1 MISSD
6 WYYRS
11 DIPKPRWDEMMTNY
25 TNQKWTNEN
34 YPPHWAKANGG
45 MVDEKRWPPFVNT
58 PWNMEQVEYALP
70 IKGRKKKG
78 GTILEE
84 VEDESWSAWFQQL
97 WSALTSDEHLPKRF
111 RRFVKKHGREKI
123 TDIKMVRAPVG
134 TPGVVA
140 VQLITAG
147 KWDELK
153 KKAGFDEVFHTGLL
167 INNKY
172 VIEKLEKLEAREEPG
187 YASQGGKA
195 ETYDL
200 DMGDKEGQ
208 ITIAELLENGRKK
221 MGKAFYTYDFLNSN
235 CQTFVMELAQASG
248 FLDAEGREWIKQDL
262 KTLIEEMPNLSKW
275 LGVKL
280 TDVARDTTNIIEEA
294 VAKRG
299 GQVLGGQRRVRGR
312 GGFWTEAGF

>member
-1 MISSD
+1 MISAN
-6 WYYRS
+6 YR
-11 DIPKPRWDEMMTNY
+11 DPRSWGQRMEDY
-25 TNQKWTNEN
+25 AQQQYSNQHI
-34 YPPHWAKANGG
+34 PPHWAKANGG

-84 VEDESWSAWFQQL
+84 VEDDSWSAWFQQL

-153 KKAGFDEVFHTGLL
+153 KKAGYDEVFHTGLL

-221 MGKAFYTYDFLNSN
+221 MNKAFYLYDAFGHN
-235 CQTFVMELAQASG
+235 CQSFVRDLAQASG
-248 FLDAEGREWIKQDL
+248 FLDAEGLTWIKQDIKEL
-262 KTLIEEMPNLSKW
+262 VEEMPNVSKW
-275 LGVKL
+275 LGVQL
-280 TDVARDTTNIIEEA
+280 TNTARNVGNLVEEA

-299 GQVLGGQRRVRGR
+299 GQIMGGQRRMER
-312 GGFWTEAGF
+312 GGFFTRAGF

>member
-1 MISSD
+1 MIPAG
-6 WYYRS
+6 YRMY
-11 DIPKPRWDEMMTNY
+11 DTRTMGQKIDDEMRQMY
-25 TNQKWTNEN
+25 ENQHN
-34 YPPHWAKANGG
+34 PPHWAKARGG
-45 MVDEKRWPPFVNT
+45 MAK
-58 PWNMEQVEYALP
+58 M
-70 IKGRKKKG
+70 KKKG

-111 RRFVKKHGREKI
+111 RRFVKKYGREPI

-147 KWDELK
+147 KWNELK
-153 KKAGFDEVFHTGLL
+153 QKAGFDEVFHTGLL

-187 YASQGGKA
+187 YATQGGKA

-200 DMGDKEGQ
+200 DMGDQKGK
-208 ITIAELLENGRKK
+208 INIAELLEKGRKK

-248 FLDAEGREWIKQDL
+248 FLDAEGRAWIKQDL
-262 KTLIEEMPNLSKW
+262 KTLIEEMPNVSKW

-280 TDVARDTTNIIEEA
+280 TDIARDTTNLVEEA

-299 GQVLGGQRRVRGR
+299 GMIGQQRRVRGR
-312 GGFWTEAGF
+312 GGF

>member
-1 MISSD
+1 MEDYAQQQYS
-6 WYYRS
+6 
-11 DIPKPRWDEMMTNY
+11 
-25 TNQKWTNEN
+25 NQ
-34 YPPHWAKANGG
+34 YIPPHWGKANGG

-221 MGKAFYTYDFLNSN
+221 MGKSFYTYDFLNSN

-248 FLDAEGREWIKQDL
+248 FLDAEGRQWIKQDL

>member
-1 MISSD
+1 MISAN
-6 WYYRS
+6 YR
-11 DIPKPRWDEMMTNY
+11 DPRSWGQRMEDY
-25 TNQKWTNEN
+25 AQQQYSNQHI
-34 YPPHWAKANGG
+34 PPHWGKANGG

-280 TDVARDTTNIIEEA
+280 TDVARDTSNIIEEA